1 MSLARLRRLG
11 ADARVF
17 ARLKPVI
24 VKQDDR
30 DASSLANSD
39 DATETDTPVT
49 LNRHAV
55 ANAEQIR
62 HDFPSH

>member
-11 ADARVF
+11 AQARVF

-39 DATETDTPVT
+39 DATETNAPVT
-49 LNRHAV
+49 FNRHAV
-55 ANAEQIR
+55 ADAK
-62 HDFPSH
+62 

>member
-1 MSLARLRRLG
+1 LTRLRRLG

-24 VKQDDR
+24 VKQDDG

-49 LNRHAV
+49 LNRYAV
-55 ANAEQIR
+55 ADAE
-62 HDFPSH
+62 

>member
-1 MSLARLRRLG
+1 LARLRRLG

-24 VKQDDR
+24 VKQDDG
-30 DASSLANSD
+30 DASSLANPD
-39 DATETDTPVT
+39 DATETNAPIT

-55 ANAEQIR
+55 ADAE
-62 HDFPSH
+62 

>member
-1 MSLARLRRLG
+1 LARLRRLG
-11 ADARVF
+11 ANARVF

-24 VKQDDR
+24 VKQDDG

-55 ANAEQIR
+55 ADTE
-62 HDFPSH
+62 